1 MLTDESQ
8 AHAAP
13 MQFID
18 LAFECAQKQI
28 EQRTDFILWP
38 LPVFAGKREQGQH
51 FDTRVQT
58 KIDAQVNRARAS
70 AVSDRARTLPLPR
83 PAANAVKDDGPMAR
97 NRTAQSRGGQESG
110 SKLRVRGTS
119 ERTKQTK

>member
-83 PAANAVKDDGPMAR
+83 PAAIAVHDDGQMAR
-97 NRTAQSRGGQESG
+97 NAYRRG
-110 SKLRVRGTS
+110 LRSVEHTS
-119 ERTKQTK
+119 ELPSLMRISYAAFC